1 MTTKMIIMEYKSVL
15 KIYLMPSVLHFPKLH
30 LKFQNLKIYL
40 LVPHHTTIRI
50 PTARRLASS
59 DVKLLE
65 TNQNPNCK
73 RPNPNPKTETNGN
86 PNRKHGLMTGVNLT
100 VIVFER

>member
-1 MTTKMIIMEYKSVL
+1 MTTKMIIVEYKFL
-15 KIYLMPSVLHFPKLH
+15 EDLMPSVLHLPKLH

-59 DVKLLE
+59 DVKLLA
-65 TNQNPNCK
+65 PD
-73 RPNPNPKTETNGN
+73 
-86 PNRKHGLMTGVNLT
+86 L
-100 VIVFER
+100 